1 MHEQCATHKRALE
14 AVIILPATTNFK
26 DVGELLSSMHASEK
40 ATNRQYM
47 FVHDSGMY
55 TYCTLIT
62 TSECSYIAYIYSYM
76 CCALSNVFY
85 FLNVSFHP
93 KSNHNILNI
102 QLPG

>member
-26 DVGELLSSMHASEK
+26 DVGELLSSVHASEK
-40 ATNRQYM
+40 ATNRQCLYM
-47 FVHDSGMY
+47 IVACIY
-55 TYCTLIT
+55 LLLIT

-93 KSNHNILNI
+93 KSNHSILNI